1 MVYSN
6 VYEMNEIDLKRFAE
20 CLWKCPF
27 DNELFDSY
35 LSFWSHL
42 CELHGS
48 DICQRHPVK
57 GELSLGDIERP
68 RKLTFCGHCFDFVV
82 PSAPDRYPASEIDRH
97 IQEQHPNPV
106 GPRELKISIS
116 TDPKLIDRFMEQ
128 ETLRD
133 IYVCNRCTESFSDEA
148 SVAEHWAK
156 NHRERPSAEQV
167 VETDPERLQDAL
179 KDSLNA
185 ASPDKSREQSAFQE
199 REDGYVIHHSP
210 DVPRIRSKPS
220 EHIIYIEREPVRLL
234 DDELQELLMSEGW
247 DSDGEGTADEDF
259 DGGKNQQVH
268 IELRFC
274 NILDG
279 YIPLVKSVRSI
290 LPPLPEGDAIEV
302 SWQEEPE
309 AWFPCKVNKAKRA
322 IYNLG
327 GRLKGVFAKF
337 DSGVRLYITRIG
349 SRRYRIGVK
358 RNPHTV
364 RDCKIFRPDGSVE
377 IQDVTVEWESDS
389 QVFRHQLT
397 FQQMEALR
405 AEAIR
410 TNLSVR
416 DAVYQVMEQLQH
428 LGGVHVRKDVYEA
441 VFLRLR
447 TCSLATVWAQFRP
460 EHECY
465 VRVSAGWYRFDASKL
480 FPAVRYVTR
489 QRGQEK
495 TDPIAGT
502 AARAART
509 KIRIRVKWS
518 LLGKPLSDKVFDT
531 NNSAQTMASFLGS
544 LIREFGPAMLER
556 LTRIAV
562 SRGHPLSRIPDVEFH
577 NPADGT
583 VYCHKLVPET
593 NLYLLTN
600 SSTEEKHDDIR
611 RLVAELGFHPESI
624 EVSIVPN
631 PTRNQFLAT
640 L

>member
-1 MVYSN
+1 MSA
-6 VYEMNEIDLKRFAE
+6 IDLKRFAE
-20 CLWKCPF
+20 SLWKCPF

-48 DICQRHPVK
+48 DISQRHRVK
-57 GELSLGDIERP
+57 GGLSLGDIERP

-97 IQEQHPNPV
+97 NQEQHPNPS

-116 TDPKLIDRFMEQ
+116 TDPKLIDRFMEE

-133 IYVCNRCTESFSDEA
+133 VYTCNRCAESFSDEA

-156 NHRERPSAEQV
+156 DHRESPSAEEIARV
-167 VETDPERLQDAL
+167 VETDPGRLQDAL
-179 KDSLNA
+179 RDFLNA
-185 ASPDKSREQSAFQE
+185 ASADEKRYQSEFQE

-220 EHIIYIEREPVRLL
+220 EHIIYIEGEAPGRLP
-234 DDELQELLMSEGW
+234 DDELQELLLSEGW
-247 DSDGEGTADEDF
+247 DSEGDGTADEDF
-259 DGGKNQQVH
+259 DRGKNQQVH
-268 IELRFC
+268 IDLRFC

-279 YIPLVKSVRSI
+279 YIPLVKPVRSI
-290 LPPLPEGDAIEV
+290 LPPLPEGATIEV
-302 SWQEEPE
+302 SWQEEPD

-322 IYNLG
+322 IYNLR
-327 GRLKGVFAKF
+327 GRLKEVFAKF

-349 SRRYRIGVK
+349 SRRYRIGLK

-364 RDCKIFRPDGSVE
+364 RDCKLFRPDGSVE
-377 IQDVTVEWESDS
+377 IQDVTIEWDSDS

-410 TNLSVR
+410 TGLSVR
-416 DAVYQVMEQLQH
+416 DAVYQVMEQLQQ
-428 LGGVHVRKDVYEA
+428 LGRVHVRKDVYEA
-441 VFLRLR
+441 VFLPLR

-465 VRVSAGWYRFDASKL
+465 VRVSPGWYRFDASRP
-480 FPAVRYVTR
+480 FPVVRYLAR

-495 TDPIAGT
+495 TDPTTGT

-509 KIRIRVKWS
+509 KICIRVKWS
-518 LLGKPLSDKVFDT
+518 RLGKLLSDEVCDT
-531 NNSAQTMASFLGS
+531 NNSAQTMANFLGS
-544 LIREFGPAMLER
+544 LIREFGSAMLDR
-556 LTRIAV
+556 LSRIAV

-583 VYCHKLVPET
+583 VYCHKLVPGT
-593 NLYLLTN
+593 NVYVLTN

-611 RLVAELGFHPESI
+611 RLVAELGFHPESV

-631 PTRNQFLAT
+631 PTRNEFLAA